1 MWSLCLFAF
10 ATFTISL
17 LALIS
22 TMSFVDSVQVT
33 YLEDAPKA
41 TLSLHKV
48 FLPPMKNMQIF
59 VFIFDSLFA
68 LYYVYQWPAWDCVKN
83 KFPFFQYDS
92 KVVEEPDCSSF
103 LLSMLLILLSKVSSI
118 KVIFC

>member
-1 MWSLCLFAF
+1 MKLLWFLCLFSW
-10 ATFTISL
+10 ATFAVSL
-17 LALIS
+17 VALLM
-22 TMSFVDSVQVT
+22 TMSFVSSVQDT

-59 VFIFDSLFA
+59 VFIFDSLVA
-68 LYYVYQWPAWDCVKN
+68 LYYVYQLPMWDFVKS

-92 KVVEEPDCSSF
+92 KVVEESDCSSF
-103 LLSMLLILLSKVSSI
+103 LLSVLLILLSKVSP
-118 KVIFC
+118 